1 MKSDTQ
7 DVEGAAPKKNKQNKT
22 QTGRQKNQKKKKRKP
37 LYGAATL
44 RTGVTSTRSPRSLF
58 PSSWGEPPRKLRKK
72 I

>member
-7 DVEGAAPKKNKQNKT
+7 DVEGAAPKKNKTKHKRGAKRT
-22 QTGRQKNQKKKKRKP
+22 KKKKENLFTALL
-37 LYGAATL
+37 LYGPVWHPPEAL
-44 RTGVTSTRSPRSLF
+44 GLFF

>member
-22 QTGRQKNQKKKKRKP
+22 QTGRQKNQKKKKENLFTALL
-37 LYGAATL
+37 LYGPVWHPPEAL
-44 RTGVTSTRSPRSLF
+44 GLFF